1 MNKLTIPT
9 ILVATVMVA
18 GIFAFMPVQQAST
31 VHDTIQAN
39 TAQFSVQTANGN
51 AAGAGETITI
61 TCPAASDGCTILDV
75 IIFNDDNADPL
86 VLDTLV
92 VTFNAL
98 TGTPSTADLLA
109 GTTNIA
115 TNTVEY
121 EVTSSGLILAG
132 GDVIVITPTA
142 GSNSILWEVQVIAQV
157 EGGVGDISV
166 VVP

>member
-1 MNKLTIPT
+1 MNKLAIPA

-18 GIFAFMPVQQAST
+18 GMFAFMPVEQAST
-31 VHDTIQAN
+31 VHDTILAG
-39 TAQFSVQTANGN
+39 TAQFSIQTANGN
-51 AAGAGETITI
+51 AAGNGETITI
-61 TCPAASDGCTILDV
+61 TCPAASDGCTILDL
-75 IIFNDDNADPL
+75 IIFNDDNVNTL
-86 VLDTLV
+86 VLDTVV

-109 GTTNIA
+109 GTTIIA

-121 EVTSSGLILAG
+121 EATSSGLTLAG
-132 GDVIVITPTA
+132 GDAIVITPTA
-142 GSNSILWEVQVIAQV
+142 GSTSTLWEVQVIAEV